1 MVLRADDHRGHPTH
15 GVPQSSGTSWTQ
27 LQHADQDAGL
37 GQVQQKGRL
46 GASVASVVV
55 ANVMPGEGSYL
66 GGLFRSEMM
75 LKRGTEHPACVPL
88 NLGLGLGAGEAPF
101 SRHSRRVGREVGWL
115 VGLAWLRS
123 DRLGSW
129 SRPAS
134 ARVRGGLCWGL
145 PPGTF

>member
-1 MVLRADDHRGHPTH
+1 M
-15 GVPQSSGTSWTQ
+15 
-27 LQHADQDAGL
+27 
-37 GQVQQKGRL
+37 
-46 GASVASVVV
+46 ASVVV

-66 GGLFRSEMM
+66 GGLFRGEMM

-101 SRHSRRVGREVGWL
+101 SRHSRRVGCEVGWL

-123 DRLGSW
+123 NRLGSW

-134 ARVRGGLCWGL
+134 VRVRGAFAGGFRQGPSDYRFRFL
-145 PPGTF
+145 